1 MDTQTLLLRRS
12 VVAVLLADVA
22 GYSRL
27 MALNDEGTHI
37 RLSSYSHRI
46 VRPLVTRHHGRV
58 LRGTGDGFL
67 AVFPNG
73 TTAALCALEIQEA
86 IAQQERQYEEPSRLR
101 FRIGINHGEVIVDD
115 DMVYGDVVNIAARLE
130 AAAQPGGVMVSE
142 AIRGQIL
149 DRADFDLQD
158 LGFRAF
164 KNIPELVKVYRVDR
178 LPSAESS
185 VVASR
190 TVAVPAWLETGVPSV
205 AVLPFW
211 VQGEDADDV
220 QLGQLLAETLTIRL
234 GALRWFRMVASEP
247 AASPYANFPDPIS
260 LARELDVRYLVKG
273 RLRLYPARVRVA
285 VQLIDGLT
293 GHQLWAEVIER
304 SAANMN
310 TLEDVVMARVVAA
323 TDTELQQ
330 AERTRAMAKTP
341 DQLDV
346 YDLVQRGYWHY
357 VRRSRG
363 HLTEAARLFSA
374 AVSRDPASSIALTG
388 EASCKFWEGQWQWT
402 EDPMAALNQGL
413 ATVRRAVE
421 ADERYPVARLIM
433 GQTLL
438 FLGHQRAAVEAT
450 KSAIALNP
458 FYAGAWAFLGHAQ
471 TALGQFREAVRSINR
486 AFALVPHDARRFLW
500 LSNLALANFHLGR
513 HDTAL
518 LQAEE
523 ARVLH
528 PTHWLSNQVLTTT
541 LATIGRQREA
551 RDYIEAVQAIEPGIR
566 LRGFANRMPYQNPN
580 DLDRVLMALQR
591 AGWSD

>member
-1 MDTQTLLLRRS
+1 MDTQTLLLRRTI
-12 VVAVLLADVA
+12 VAVLLADVA

-27 MALNDEGTHI
+27 MAHDDEGTHA
-37 RLSSYSHRI
+37 RLSSYSRRI
-46 VRPLVTRHHGRV
+46 VRPLVARHHGRV

-67 AVFPNG
+67 AVFPDG
-73 TTAALCALEIQEA
+73 TTASLCALEIQEA
-86 IAQQERQYEEPSRLR
+86 IAQEEMKYDEPSRLR

-130 AAAQPGGVMVSE
+130 AAAQPGSVMVSE
-142 AIRGQIL
+142 AVRGQVVNRTDL
-149 DRADFDLQD
+149 DLQD

-164 KNIPELVKVYRVDR
+164 KNIPDLVKVYRIDR
-178 LPSAESS
+178 LLSAEPT

-190 TVAVPAWLETGVPSV
+190 SIAVPAWLEAGVPSV
-205 AVLPFW
+205 VVLPFC
-211 VQGEDADDV
+211 VQSEAAGDI
-220 QLGQLLAETLTIRL
+220 QLARLLAETLTIRL
-234 GALRWFRMVASEP
+234 GALRWFRTLASEP
-247 AASPYANFPDPIS
+247 AASPYASFPDPIHV
-260 LARELDVRYLVKG
+260 ARELDVRYLVKG
-273 RLRLYPARVRVA
+273 RLRVYPTRVRVA

-304 SAANMN
+304 SVGNMN

-323 TDTELQQ
+323 ADTELQN
-330 AERTRAMAKTP
+330 AERARAMAKTP

-346 YDLVQRGYWHY
+346 YDLAQRGYWHY

-363 HLTEAARLFSA
+363 HLAEAERLFSA

-388 EASCKFWEGQWQWT
+388 EASCKFWTGQWQWS
-402 EDPMAALNQGL
+402 EDPMAALNQSL

-421 ADERYPVARLIM
+421 ADQRYPVARLIM

-438 FLGHQRAAVEAT
+438 FLGHHRAAVEAT

-471 TALGQFREAVRSINR
+471 TALGRFREAARSINR

-513 HDTAL
+513 YDTAL
-518 LQAEE
+518 LQADE
-523 ARVLH
+523 ARALH

-541 LATIGRQREA
+541 LATIGRRREA
-551 RDYIEAVQAIEPGIR
+551 RDYVEAVHAIEPGIR
-566 LRGFANRMPYQNPN
+566 LRGFANRMPYHSPD
-580 DLDRVLMALQR
+580 DLDRVLLALQR